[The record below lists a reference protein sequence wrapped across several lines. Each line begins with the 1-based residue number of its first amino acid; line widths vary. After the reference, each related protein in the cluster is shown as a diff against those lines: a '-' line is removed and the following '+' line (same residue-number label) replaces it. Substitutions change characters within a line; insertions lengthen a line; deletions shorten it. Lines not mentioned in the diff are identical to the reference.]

1 MIMNRIALLLLLL
14 IGAFSM
20 RAQTTETTGKE
31 IVFVNEFKGSGNLE
45 GSTIAAIRNN
55 IIEGLI
61 DAKRLIVKDLKS
73 DAQFQAEMTKRA
85 ADASVSE
92 EEYGFTVLRNM
103 NARWVIAGT
112 ITHVEAVRKKYS
124 DGSYYYDAAIN
135 VSANIID
142 VASGTITETKTIT
155 TEGNALIDL
164 TGIGKET
171 TIGNTEEEAIA
182 NASKVLKNKAKSFA
196 EGCFPLKGTILE
208 VASEKKGKAEEVY
221 ISLGE
226 TSGVKKGDI
235 FDVFEQRVIAGR
247 NSRKK
252 IGELK
257 VKAVEGD
264 DISLCNVTKEGKV
277 ILEKIQALEENQSLS
292 IESRSKSN
300 GSIISL

>member
-1 MIMNRIALLLLLL
+1 MNRIALLLLLL

-112 ITHVEAVRKKYS
+112 ITHVEAVRK
-124 DGSYYYDAAIN
+124 I
-135 VSANIID
+135 
-142 VASGTITETKTIT
+142 
-155 TEGNALIDL
+155 
-164 TGIGKET
+164 
-171 TIGNTEEEAIA
+171 
-182 NASKVLKNKAKSFA
+182 
-196 EGCFPLKGTILE
+196 
-208 VASEKKGKAEEVY
+208 
-221 ISLGE
+221 
-226 TSGVKKGDI
+226 
-235 FDVFEQRVIAGR
+235 
-247 NSRKK
+247 
-252 IGELK
+252 
-257 VKAVEGD
+257 
-264 DISLCNVTKEGKV
+264 
-277 ILEKIQALEENQSLS
+277 
-292 IESRSKSN
+292 
-300 GSIISL
+300 

>member
-1 MIMNRIALLLLLL
+1 MIMNRFTLLLLLL
-14 IGAFSM
+14 IGTFSM

-31 IVFVNEFKGSGNLE
+31 IVFVNEFKTTGYLE
-45 GSTIAAIRNN
+45 SSTVSAIRSN

-61 DAKRLIVKDLKS
+61 DAKRLIVKDIKS

-103 NARWVIAGT
+103 NARWVITGT
-112 ITHVEAVRKKYS
+112 VTRVEAVRKKNT
-124 DGSYYYDAAIN
+124 DGKYYYDAAIN

-142 VASGTITETKTIT
+142 VATGTITETKTIT
-155 TEGNALIDL
+155 TDGGGLLSGFTEG
-164 TGIGKET
+164 T
-171 TIGNTEEEAIA
+171 TIGDTDNEAIA
-182 NASKVLKNKAKSFA
+182 NACLVLKTRAKAFA
-196 EGCFPLKGTILE
+196 EEFFTLKGVILE

-235 FDVFEQRVIAGR
+235 FEVFEQRVIAGR
-247 NSRKK
+247 KSRKK

-257 VKAVEGD
+257 VKTVEGD

-277 ILEKIQALEENQSLS
+277 ILEKIQSLEENQSLS
-292 IESRSKSN
+292 IESRPKTPN
-300 GSIISL
+300 ILF